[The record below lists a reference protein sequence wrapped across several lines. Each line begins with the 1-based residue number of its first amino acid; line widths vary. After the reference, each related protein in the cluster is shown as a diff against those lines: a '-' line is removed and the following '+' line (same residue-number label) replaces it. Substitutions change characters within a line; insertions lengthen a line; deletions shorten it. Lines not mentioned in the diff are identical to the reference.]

1 MRIKTIIASLFKV
14 LAFTLALSVL
24 LPTAVKLSHVFNHH
38 EHEVC
43 ENDDADTSTHF
54 HEFDLDCDFY
64 KFKLTQ
70 NQYFLVY
77 DYDETLKISDAS
89 ESLPYYISFND
100 HQHLTRYLRGPPQLI

>member
-1 MRIKTIIASLFKV
+1 MRIKTIITSLFKV

-43 ENDDADTSTHF
+43 ENDDADKSTHF

-64 KFKLTQ
+64 KFKLTSQ
-70 NQYFLVY
+70 FYFKLKLEDFKVFEDNYKITNSQYEFVSTFQKLQ
-77 DYDETLKISDAS
+77 TA
-89 ESLPYYISFND
+89 
-100 HQHLTRYLRGPPQLI
+100 LRGPPQLI